1 MMSIRPIRRDESGA
15 AVIEMAFALPVLVVM
30 LWMLVQLAQVYRAY
44 AGIQHALGEGARA
57 ATLWSPGGVDID
69 AIKDKVDAAVYGIG
83 PGTFSEPSVVPGD
96 DCSDQCLDVTVAYT
110 QETNLLLLPGP
121 TVQLSRTKRVWTA
134 TQ

>member
-1 MMSIRPIRRDESGA
+1 MMLIRAIRRDESGA
-15 AVIEMAFALPVLVVM
+15 AAIEMAFAMPVLIIM
-30 LWMLVQLAQVYRAY
+30 IWMLVQLGQVYRAN

-69 AIKDKVDAAVYGIG
+69 AIKDKVEGAVYGIG
-83 PGTFSEPSVVPGD
+83 PGTFSEPSVEPGD

-121 TVQLSRTKRVWTA
+121 TIELSRTKRVWTA
-134 TQ
+134 TE